1 MVSCKIYNHTTLFFQ
16 GQEFLEAYHFFKKY
30 ETKNAELLKKYCI
43 YNDEEYWKK
52 WNDNNFKDDLSNLN
66 YHLQQREAL
75 AKIGV
80 EIPFHIIKN
89 FF

>member
-1 MVSCKIYNHTTLFFQ
+1 MVSCKIYNKTTLFFQ
-16 GQEFLEAYHFFKKY
+16 DPEFLEAYRFL
-30 ETKNAELLKKYCI
+30 KNYSIQNEELLKKYCI

-66 YHLQQREAL
+66 YHLQQRDAL

>member
-1 MVSCKIYNHTTLFFQ
+1 MVSCKIYNKTTRFFQ
-16 GQEFLEAYHFFKKY
+16 GPEFLEAYRFL
-30 ETKNAELLKKYCI
+30 KNYSIQNEELLKKYCI
-43 YNDEEYWKK
+43 YNDEEYWEK

-66 YHLQQREAL
+66 YHLQQRDAL